1 MKRLIVNADDYGLTA
16 TVSAGIR
23 QAHQE
28 GIVTSTTAMMNL
40 AGVED
45 EIQTALRTCPKLGLG
60 VHLVLTAGKPL
71 LPVKEVPSIT
81 AISGTDGFPKLAV
94 LSKSGA
100 KLNAEEVKAE
110 WRAQIEKFIRAAGR
124 RPDHLDSHHHTSY
137 LTPPLFGAMLELARE
152 YDCAIRMPLAGEIDL
167 KLLLG
172 DHASDSVDQVV
183 QFLLPMLLA
192 STDVRRP
199 NCSEMGFY
207 DQQATLAT
215 LHAIID
221 RLPKGVTEIMCH
233 PGQPD
238 ETLSQITGYN
248 RQRAVELS
256 LLTEPELKK
265 RLSAA
270 GVEQISFGEL

>member
-28 GIVTSTTAMMNL
+28 GIVTSTTAMMNM

-45 EIQTALRTCPKLGLG
+45 ELHTALSACPKLGLG

-71 LPVKEVPSIT
+71 LPIKEVPSIT
-81 AISGTDGFPKLAV
+81 ALSGSESFPKLAV
-94 LSKSGA
+94 LSKNGNRL
-100 KLNAEEVKAE
+100 KAEEVKAE
-110 WRAQIEKFIRAAGR
+110 WHAQIEKFIRATGK

-137 LTPPLFGAMLELARE
+137 LTAPVFGAMLELARE
-152 YDCAIRMPLAGEIDL
+152 YDCPIRMPLAGEIDL

-172 DHASDSVDQVV
+172 DHASDSAEHT

-199 NCSEMGFY
+199 NCSEVGFY

-221 RLPKGVTEIMCH
+221 RLPEGVTEIMCH
-233 PGQPD
+233 PSVPD
-238 ETLSQITGYN
+238 NTLSQITGYN
-248 RQRAVELS
+248 YQRAVELS
-256 LLTEPELKK
+256 LLTNPELKK

-270 GVEQISFGEL
+270 GAKLISFGEL

>member
-28 GIVTSTTAMMNL
+28 GIVTSTTAMMNM

-45 EIQTALRTCPKLGLG
+45 ELHTALSACPKLGLG
-60 VHLVLTAGKPL
+60 VHLVLTAGQPL

-81 AISGTDGFPKLAV
+81 AISGSESFPKLAI
-94 LSKSGA
+94 LSKSGDRL
-100 KLNAEEVKAE
+100 KAEEVKAE
-110 WRAQIEKFIRAAGR
+110 WRAQIEKFIRTTGR
-124 RPDHLDSHHHTSY
+124 QPDHLDSHHHTSY
-137 LTPPLFGAMLELARE
+137 LTAPVFGAMLELARE

-172 DHASDSVDQVV
+172 DHASDSAERT

-199 NCSEMGFY
+199 TCSEVGFY
-207 DQQATLAT
+207 DQQATPAT

-221 RLPKGVTEIMCH
+221 RLPEGVTEIMCH
-233 PGQPD
+233 PSVPD
-238 ETLSQITGYN
+238 ETLTQITGYN
-248 RQRAVELS
+248 HQRAIELK
-256 LLTEPELKK
+256 LLTDPELKK

-270 GVEQISFGEL
+270 GAELISFGEL

>member
-1 MKRLIVNADDYGLTA
+1 VKRLIVNADDYGLTA
-16 TVSAGIR
+16 TDSAGIR
-23 QAHQE
+23 QAHRE
-28 GIVTSTTAMMNL
+28 GIVTSTTAMMNM

-45 EIQTALRTCPKLGLG
+45 ELHTALRDCPKLGLG

-71 LPVKEVPSIT
+71 LPATEVPSIT
-81 AISGTDGFPKLAV
+81 AISGTESFPKLAV
-94 LSKSGA
+94 LSKSGDRL
-100 KLNAEEVKAE
+100 KAEEVKAE
-110 WRAQIEKFIRAAGR
+110 WRAQIEEFIRAAGR
-124 RPDHLDSHHHTSY
+124 LPDHLDSHHHTSY
-137 LTPPLFGAMLELARE
+137 LTAPVFGAMLELARE

-172 DHASDSVDQVV
+172 DHAADSVDRVV

-215 LHAIID
+215 LHAIMD
-221 RLPKGVTEIMCH
+221 RLPEGVTEIMCH
-233 PGQPD
+233 PSVPD
-238 ETLSQITGYN
+238 ETLSQISGYN
-248 RQRAVELS
+248 RQRAVELK
-256 LLTEPELKK
+256 LLTNPELKK

-270 GVEQISFGEL
+270 GVELISFGEL

>member
-1 MKRLIVNADDYGLTA
+1 VKRLIVNADDYGLTA

-23 QAHQE
+23 QAHE
-28 GIVTSTTAMMNL
+28 AGIVTSTTAMMNM

-45 EIQTALRTCPKLGLG
+45 ELHTALRACPKLGLG

-71 LPVKEVPSIT
+71 LPAKEVPSIT
-81 AISGTDGFPKLAV
+81 AISGTESFPKLAI
-94 LSKSGA
+94 LSKSGDRL
-100 KLNAEEVKAE
+100 KAEEVKVE
-110 WRAQIEKFIRAAGR
+110 WRAQIEKFIRATGR

-137 LTPPLFGAMLELARE
+137 LTPPVFGAMLELARE

-167 KLLLG
+167 RLLLG
-172 DHASDSVDQVV
+172 DHAADSVDRVV

-207 DQQATLAT
+207 DQQATLDT

-221 RLPKGVTEIMCH
+221 RLPEGVTEIMCH
-233 PGQPD
+233 PSVPD
-238 ETLSQITGYN
+238 ETLSQISGYN
-248 RQRAVELS
+248 RQRAVELN
-256 LLTEPELKK
+256 LLTDPSLKD
-265 RLSAA
+265 RLRATGA
-270 GVEQISFGEL
+270 KLISFGEL